1 MRNTSDATKF
11 GQPKIYEALNQQ
23 QKKMFWPKCFWR
35 DEINRNS
42 DCLISTSHFDCFM
55 HPTSQQRGRKN
66 CVTV

>member
-35 DEINRNS
+35 DEIN
-42 DCLISTSHFDCFM
+42 CLI
-55 HPTSQQRGRKN
+55 
-66 CVTV
+66 VLIV